1 MGRPSK
7 LTPERI
13 QAITGALRAGATREM
28 AARSAGIHPGTLFAW
43 LAKGR
48 AANRGSYYEFHEAVK
63 KAEARNGLE
72 HLVVVRQAAKNGSWQ
87 ASAWMLERRH
97 GYRRDSTFHIDEK
110 PTPAPTTDPAAES
123 TERYLARQLEA
134 AEQAVGAARAEGSWQ
149 AAVNGQRMAI
159 SLREKL
165 DAVRASEAADFAV
178 DDAATVAA
186 EIRELLAIPAIAE
199 AFGRGTH

>member
-7 LTPERI
+7 LTPERSR
-13 QAITGALRAGATREM
+13 AITGALRAGATREM
-28 AARSAGIHPGTLFAW
+28 AARAAGIHPGTLFAW

-48 AANRGSYYEFHEAVK
+48 AASRGSYYEFHEAVK

-72 HLVVVRQAAKNGSWQ
+72 HLVVVRQAAKDGSWQ
-87 ASAWMLERRH
+87 AAAWMLERRH
-97 GYRRDSTFHIDEK
+97 GYRRDATFHLDE
-110 PTPAPTTDPAAES
+110 PAPKVTEAPANES
-123 TERYLARQLEA
+123 TEQYFARQLA
-134 AEQAVGAARAEGSWQ
+134 DAEKAVADARAEGSYQ
-149 AAVNGQRMAI
+149 AAVNAQRMAI

-178 DDAATVAA
+178 DDAQAVAD

-199 AFGRGTH
+199 AFGRGAH

>member
-7 LTPERI
+7 LTPERSR
-13 QAITGALRAGATREM
+13 AITGALRAGATREM

-63 KAEARNGLE
+63 KAEAHNGLE
-72 HLVVVRQAAKNGSWQ
+72 HLVVVRQAAQDGSWQ

-97 GYRRDSTFHIDEK
+97 GYRRDATFHVESE
-110 PTPAPTTDPAAES
+110 PAPSASPDPAGET
-123 TERYLARQLEA
+123 TEQYLARQLA
-134 AEQAVGAARAEGSWQ
+134 DAEKAVADARAEGSYQ

-159 SLREKL
+159 ALREKL

-178 DDAATVAA
+178 DDAQAVAD

-199 AFGRGTH
+199 AFGRGAH

>member
-7 LTPERI
+7 LTPERSR
-13 QAITGALRAGATREM
+13 AITSALRAGATREM
-28 AARSAGIHPGTLFAW
+28 AARAAGIHPGTLFAW

-48 AANRGSYYEFHEAVK
+48 EANRGRHHEFHEAVK

-72 HLVVVRQAAKNGSWQ
+72 HLVVVRQAAKDGSWQ

-97 GYRRDSTFHIDEK
+97 GYRRDATFHIDE
-110 PTPAPTTDPAAES
+110 PAPKVTEAPAHES
-123 TERYLARQLEA
+123 TEQYFARQLA
-134 AEQAVGAARAEGSWQ
+134 DAEKAVADARAEGSYQ
-149 AAVNGQRMAI
+149 AAVNAQRMAI

-178 DDAATVAA
+178 DDAQAVAD

-199 AFGRGTH
+199 AFGRGAH

>member
-7 LTPERI
+7 LTPERSR
-13 QAITGALRAGATREM
+13 AITGALRAGATREM
-28 AARSAGIHPGTLFAW
+28 AARAAGIHPGTLFAW

-48 AANRGSYYEFHEAVK
+48 EAHRGMYHQFHESVK
-63 KAEARNGLE
+63 KAEAHNGLE
-72 HLVVVRQAAKNGSWQ
+72 HLVVVRQAAKDGSWQ

-97 GYRRDSTFHIDEK
+97 GYRRDATFHLDE
-110 PTPAPTTDPAAES
+110 PAPKVTEAPANES
-123 TERYLARQLEA
+123 TEQYFARQLVD
-134 AEQAVGAARAEGSWQ
+134 AEKAVADARAEGSYQ
-149 AAVNGQRMAI
+149 AAVNAQRMAI

-178 DDAATVAA
+178 DDAQAVAD

-199 AFGRGTH
+199 AFGRGAH